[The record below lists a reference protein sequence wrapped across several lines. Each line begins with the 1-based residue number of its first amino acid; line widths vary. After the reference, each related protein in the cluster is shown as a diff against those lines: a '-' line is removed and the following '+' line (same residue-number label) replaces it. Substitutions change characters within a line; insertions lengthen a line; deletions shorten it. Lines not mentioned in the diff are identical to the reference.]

1 MENQNLNQ
9 MAGMPQPTMG
19 YPSPEQLGLA
29 PKQEYRPSNREIL
42 KNYQINI
49 EFLDRGC
56 LVRIG
61 CKSIAFES
69 VERAMIEINQYVA
82 NPYEMEKEWRKILD
96 A

>member
-9 MAGMPQPTMG
+9 GAVMLP
-19 YPSPEQLGLA
+19 PE
-29 PKQEYRPSNREIL
+29 PQEYKPANREIL

-69 VERAMIEINQYVA
+69 VDQAMNEINKYVA
-82 NPYEMEKEWRKILD
+82 NPYEMDKEWRKILD

>member
-1 MENQNLNQ
+1 ML
-9 MAGMPQPTMG
+9 PTE
-19 YPSPEQLGLA
+19 P
-29 PKQEYRPSNREIL
+29 QEYKPSNREIL

-69 VERAMIEINQYVA
+69 VEKAMIEINQYVA
-82 NPYEMEKEWRKILD
+82 NPYEMEKNWRKILD

>member
-19 YPSPEQLGLA
+19 YPEPETDA
-29 PKQEYRPSNREIL
+29 PSPKQEYRPSNREIL

-69 VERAMIEINQYVA
+69 VEKAMIEINLYIA
-82 NPYEMEKEWRKILD
+82 NPYEMEKQWRKILD

>member
-9 MAGMPQPTMG
+9 AEGI
-19 YPSPEQLGLA
+19 PSPLRE
-29 PKQEYRPSNREIL
+29 PVEYKPSNREIL

-69 VERAMIEINQYVA
+69 VERAMSEINQYVA

>member
-9 MAGMPQPTMG
+9 AAEMPEPAMG
-19 YPSPEQLGLA
+19 Y

-42 KNYQINI
+42 KNYQIII

-69 VERAMIEINQYVA
+69 VDEAMNEINKYVA
-82 NPYEMEKEWRKILD
+82 NPYEMDKEWRKILD

>member
-1 MENQNLNQ
+1 MENRNLNQ
-9 MAGMPQPTMG
+9 GSVMLN
-19 YPSPEQLGLA
+19 PE
-29 PKQEYRPSNREIL
+29 PQEYRPSNREIL
-42 KNYQINI
+42 KNYQIII

-69 VERAMIEINQYVA
+69 VDEAMNEINKYVA
-82 NPYEMEKEWRKILD
+82 NPYEMDKEWRKILD

>member
-9 MAGMPQPTMG
+9 AAGMPQPTMVR
-19 YPSPEQLGLA
+19 PEPETDVLS
-29 PKQEYRPSNREIL
+29 PKQECRPSNREIL

-69 VERAMIEINQYVA
+69 VEQAMNEINKYVA
-82 NPYEMEKEWRKILD
+82 NPYEMDKEWRKILD